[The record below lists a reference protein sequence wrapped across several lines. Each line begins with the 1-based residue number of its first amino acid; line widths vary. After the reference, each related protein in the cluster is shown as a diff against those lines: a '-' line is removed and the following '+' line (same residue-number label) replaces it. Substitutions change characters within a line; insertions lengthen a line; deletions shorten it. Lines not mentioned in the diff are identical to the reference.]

1 MAGFTGT
8 QADINRRKA
17 IIYAMPD
24 PVARAKAMS
33 VLQAHIAGNRAHQ
46 SGGGGLF
53 GGGLGSILKVAAPI
67 ALSFLAPGLGTAI
80 GSALGA
86 GAAWAPA
93 IGGAAIGAGTGA
105 LSGGGLKGIGLG
117 AALGGAGG
125 YLSSTGGLPGL
136 GNMGGK
142 TFGPATWQQT
152 INAGGTNAAL
162 GSLGSSGIL
171 GSLGGA
177 GRSLTGGLGNIL
189 GGGGSSSGGSFGGL
203 GGIGG
208 LGNIVSGALSY
219 GQAGDAEDKL
229 LAAQKAAGRQLSPYN
244 ATGLQA
250 NQMLN
255 SDLRSGALGGT
266 FNPGDLTADEGYQFR
281 LQQGQQALERSMAAR
296 GLGESGAALKAA
308 QDYGQGLAAQ
318 TYNDAYQQWLQQQQ
332 QRYGMLSGQSGQG
345 LQAAGGLADIAGNVG
360 NIQANAGVARSNII
374 GGTLS
379 SILGG
384 GNWMN
389 AAGQQQQGNGTRAI
403 RDANGNIIGYI

>member
-53 GGGLGSILKVAAPI
+53 GSGIGSILGKALPIAASFIPGIGPLGAAAIGGLG
-67 ALSFLAPGLGTAI
+67 
-80 GSALGA
+80 
-86 GAAWAPA
+86 
-93 IGGAAIGAGTGA
+93 GA
-105 LSGGGLKGIGLG
+105 LSGGGLKGAAIG
-117 AALGGAGG
+117 AALGGAGS
-125 YLSSTGGLPGL
+125 YLSGGGSIPGL
-136 GNMGGK
+136 GSIGK
-142 TFGPATWQQT
+142 NVPAAGMFGPSQIPA
-152 INAGGTNAAL
+152 
-162 GSLGSSGIL
+162 SGIL
-171 GSLGGA
+171 GKVGTL

-208 LGNIVSGALSY
+208 LGNIVSGAMSY
-219 GQAGDAEDKL
+219 SQAGSAEDKL

-266 FNPGDLTADEGYQFR
+266 FNPGDLTADEGYKFR

-308 QDYGQGLAAQ
+308 EDYGQGLAAQ

-360 NIQANAGVARSNII
+360 NIQANAGVARSNIL